1 MPLPPRAR
9 GGTRRLYRDLVLGT
23 SARSPADDR
32 EERRR
37 VLAGTILDADPYL
50 LVLDGRGGPGGEITV
65 PLAPSTTVWHG
76 GRGGPAA
83 LRPGREA
90 IVRMAPD
97 GPVADRVWVDIGRIT
112 GTILEYERDT
122 VEVDSGPH
130 RGHTSVVIPPHAL
143 GRVLVRH
150 PRLEPGHL
158 IDLICV
164 RSPDGPRAA
173 RPGTSQP
180 GYLPADLASP
190 RPDTPVADV
199 LHGTVTWFGGATYA
213 DVPSRPA
220 PRPATPP
227 AHPSPCETDDTIS
240 PDAMPRPDIHPSF
253 TPSASGPAKENP
265 RPRTGP
271 RHASPVRRRRT
282 TARRADQDA
291 PARIARPGA
300 GSAFL
305 LTGEQGIAYPF
316 VDPEDAD
323 ACPDTPPGC
332 VALPYL
338 SLGTELTLQNEC
350 TGLRATL
357 PLIECGC
364 VAARYCDRC
373 VECGTSPRGRLAELT
388 PAAFV
393 AFGGDLDAGCF
404 NAALRF
410 GDDPPH
416 AAED

>member
-1 MPLPPRAR
+1 
-9 GGTRRLYRDLVLGT
+9 VLGT
-23 SARSPADDR
+23 SARPGAPAEDP

-50 LVLDGRGGPGGEITV
+50 LVLDGRGGGGGSGGEIKV

-112 GTILEYERDT
+112 GTILEYEGDT
-122 VEVDSGPH
+122 VEVDQGPH
-130 RGHTSVVIPPHAL
+130 RGRTSVVIPPHAL

-150 PRLEPGHL
+150 PRLEPGYL
-158 IDLICV
+158 VDLICV

-180 GYLPADLASP
+180 GYLPGDLASP

-199 LHGTVTWFGGATYA
+199 LHGTVTWFGGATYGSPA
-213 DVPSRPA
+213 AAPSRPA
-220 PRPATPP
+220 LRPATPP
-227 AHPSPCETDDTIS
+227 ASPRGTDDTIS
-240 PDAMPRPDIHPSF
+240 PDAMPWPDICPSF
-253 TPSASGPAKENP
+253 TPVVPAPAKESP

-271 RHASPVRRRRT
+271 RHASPVRKRRT
-282 TARRADQDA
+282 TARRTTQGA

-300 GSAFL
+300 SSAFL

-350 TGLRATL
+350 TGLRAAL

-393 AFGGDLDAGCF
+393 ALGGDLDAGCF

-416 AAED
+416 AAKD